1 MSELQDKILQAG
13 IVPKQAV
20 AQMEQWQTSPAGSAE
35 KVGEADID
43 KVRSLRGD
51 LELRGLPTI
60 RESLMDLKKLMDKS
74 RPVSLINQPAS
85 LIGAMAG
92 VDRLDRYIFE
102 IPRTD
107 AVLHE
112 NLTALL
118 RPMTTIIDLS
128 RDAPEDERR
137 IIAVSLLYNDK
148 TPTHLFCETESV
160 GGNNTIIRGK

>member
-1 MSELQDKILQAG
+1 MSEVQDKILQAG

-20 AQMEQWQTSPAGSAE
+20 AQMEQWQTSPAGSAA
-35 KVGEADID
+35 KVGEANID

-60 RESLMDLKKLMDKS
+60 RESLMDIKKLMDRA
-74 RPVSLINQPAS
+74 RPVNLINKPAS

-107 AVLHE
+107 AVLHA
-112 NLTALL
+112 NLTSLL
-118 RPMTTIIDLS
+118 RPMTTIIDSS
-128 RDAPEDERR
+128 RNEPEDERR
-137 IIAVSLLYNDK
+137 IIAVSLLYNDT
-148 TPTHLFCETESV
+148 TPTHLFCETETAV
-160 GGNNTIIRGK
+160 GNDTIIRGK